1 MTIHKSAAV
10 TAGIM
15 PDHARAGVVF
25 CRSAEYSTA
34 NDNIVSADTLQ
45 LVPIP
50 KNAKVLRV
58 DFFHEALPAG
68 VTGSDLGYGGDA
80 NAFFSSLTL
89 TGEKF
94 EVYPGQQQNA
104 HTTVYFGATDGFLH
118 TFTAD
123 DTIDLTFPKAP
134 TKIPTATTFKIAVW
148 YKMTGTIA
156 DET

>member
-25 CRSAEYSTA
+25 CRSAEYTSDA
-34 NDNIVSADTLQ
+34 VIACGDTIQ
-45 LVPIP
+45 MVPIP
-50 KNAKVLRV
+50 KNAKVLMIQV
-58 DFFHEALPAG
+58 AFNSVESTA
-68 VTGSDLGYGGDA
+68 TGCMIGYGGDT
-80 NAFFSSLTL
+80 NAFADPVAMTADNVKTF
-89 TGEKF
+89 
-94 EVYPGQQQNA
+94 PA
-104 HTTVYFGATDGFLH
+104 HSGNQEAFVGFLH

-123 DTIDLTFPKAP
+123 DTIDVA
-134 TKIPTATTFKIAVW
+134 IPRATGDITAAYAQINMAVW